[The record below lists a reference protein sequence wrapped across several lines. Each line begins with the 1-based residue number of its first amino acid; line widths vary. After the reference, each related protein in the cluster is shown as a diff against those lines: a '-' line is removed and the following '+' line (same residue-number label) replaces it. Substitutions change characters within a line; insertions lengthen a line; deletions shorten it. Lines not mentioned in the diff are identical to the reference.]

1 MRTLRNLLATVL
13 LAAGAF
19 LSAPAQISF
28 APNPQLPLPQGI
40 HFYMNPGVDYD
51 GRFGYMCPTWWIFP
65 DGPCDQAAAEALVDE
80 LGLNGPLKDYVGM
93 IAVMSPSN
101 GKAYDK
107 AEDV

>member
-28 APNPQLPLPQGI
+28 APNPQLPLPPGI

-51 GRFGYMCPTWWIFP
+51 GRWHLEKGGFTFLCGGQY
-65 DGPCDQAAAEALVDE
+65 A
-80 LGLNGPLKDYVGM
+80 
-93 IAVMSPSN
+93 
-101 GKAYDK
+101 K
-107 AEDV
+107 AECSENVVFDRF